1 MTIVIFVIIYI
12 HMYICIYVY
21 VSVPRL
27 AQAILF
33 EIGCCAPGG
42 LNTLKAD
49 VWPGRARDLGLR
61 CLRVRQQDD
70 RAKVRH
76 VLQTLAM
83 PFKMATFH

>member
-1 MTIVIFVIIYI
+1 MCMY
-12 HMYICIYVY
+12 MYICIYVY

-83 PFKMATFH
+83 PFEMATFH